1 MKKITSTLLLGACLL
16 LNNAQAQSDLF
27 IDTSYTA
34 EQMVMDFFN
43 NSMIT
48 PSNVTFN
55 GGQASLAFFE
65 AADTDLG
72 IPAGIFICTGDVHQA
87 ANGFDFFASTSN
99 NVPGDSDLEAL
110 LGGQYASFDA
120 SVLEFDIQ
128 INTDTIDFTYVFGS
142 EEYPEYVNSS
152 FNDVFA
158 FYINDAGSMNNIALV
173 PDDQMP
179 VAINNVHANL
189 NAGYYVDN
197 QGLMGQHIAYDG
209 FTTPLPAT
217 YVATSG
223 NSYHVKIAVTDMG
236 DQVFDSGVFIS
247 IGSLGGSDTLQ
258 PPADAQ
264 VAINGNTVSVE
275 NLSSYAT
282 SWLWDFGDGYTS
294 TERYPGPH
302 TYATDG
308 EYTIT
313 LTTQNFCCTDTY
325 TTVVQ
330 IGEIVNNTT
339 DLNAVPFELFPNP
352 ATDQL
357 TIQAPLGEPLQYE
370 ITDVSGRSFKRGN
383 CQGTETINLNGLT
396 PGVYHLRLTGEAGTS
411 VKRFLIED

>member
-1 MKKITSTLLLGACLL
+1 MKKITFTLLLGCCLFL
-16 LNNAQAQSDLF
+16 SSIRAQSDLF
-27 IDTSYTA
+27 IDTTYTA
-34 EQMVMDFFN
+34 EQMVMDFFD

-55 GGQASLAFFE
+55 GGSASLAFFE

-72 IPAGIFICTGDVHQA
+72 IPAGIFICTGNVHDA
-87 ANGFDFFASTSN
+87 ANSYDFFAATAN
-99 NVPGDSDLEAL
+99 NAPGDPDLEAL
-110 LGGQYASFDA
+110 LGGQYVSYDA
-120 SVLEFDIQ
+120 SVLEFDILV
-128 INTDTIDFTYVFGS
+128 NTDTAAFTYVFGS

-158 FYINDAGSMNNIALV
+158 FYMTDASSNMTNIALV
-173 PDDQMP
+173 PNDQMP
-179 VAINNVHANL
+179 VAINNVHSGL
-189 NAGYYVDN
+189 NSNYYVDN

-264 VAINGNTVSVE
+264 VAVNGNSVSVD
-275 NLSSYAT
+275 NLSRYAT
-282 SWLWDFGDGYTS
+282 SWFWDFGDGYTT

-302 TYATDG
+302 TYAADG

-330 IGEIVNNTT
+330 IGEVNNTT
-339 DLNAVPFELFPNP
+339 ELAAIPFELFPNP

-357 TIQAPLGEPLQYE
+357 TIQAPLDELFQYE
-370 ITDVSGRSFKRGN
+370 ITDISGRSFKLGT
-383 CQGTETINLNGLT
+383 CQGTETIGLSGLT
-396 PGVYHLRLTGEAGTS
+396 PGVYHIRVTGEAGTA
-411 VKRFLIED
+411 VKRFLIEE